1 MDCKI
6 TPYPKTL
13 YDADNDMEMA
23 IEEKKK
29 SKILDED
36 EDQGEMD
43 MIFWGGLLI
52 YSIVNRLYLSS
63 RIDSHR
69 FICFFCFDWI

>member
-1 MDCKI
+1 MDVKVC
-6 TPYPKTL
+6 PYPKTL
-13 YDADNDMEMA
+13 YDAENDMEMA
-23 IEEKKK
+23 LEEKKK

-52 YSIVNRLYLSS
+52 G
-63 RIDSHR
+63 
-69 FICFFCFDWI
+69 